1 MTGRVALVTAGG
13 GAGIGAAAA
22 RVMAREGA
30 AVMVTDIDG
39 DRAAAVAGL
48 IVSAGGRAESMA
60 ADVTEEDHL
69 RAAVEKTVDSFG
81 ELNVGVY
88 NAGVAD
94 LVDDVT
100 TMDLAAWDRSY
111 AINVRGAMLFARH
124 VIPEMR
130 RRGRGSLVFTT
141 AAAGLRAEP
150 TRPAYGSSKAA
161 LGHLV
166 QYLATYYGRWGIRAN
181 AVSPGMTI
189 PVDQRDEGPM
199 SGLVWLARHHV
210 LQRVGEPAEL
220 GEVIAFLASDRAS
233 FVTGAVIPVDGG
245 MTAHAPYYADLLA
258 TPETSE
264 PGR

>member
-1 MTGRVALVTAGG
+1 MALVTAGG

-22 RVMAREGA
+22 RAMARQGA

-39 DRAAAVAGL
+39 RGAAAVAES
-48 IVSAGGRAESMA
+48 IVSGGGQAASMVV
-60 ADVTEEDHL
+60 DVTEEDQL
-69 RAAVEKTVDSFG
+69 RAAVDRTVASFG
-81 ELNVGVY
+81 AVDVGVY

-94 LVDDVT
+94 LADDLT
-100 TMDLAAWDRSY
+100 TMDVAMWDRSY

-124 VIPEMR
+124 VIPPMR
-130 RRGRGSLVFTT
+130 RQGRGSLVFTT

-161 LGHLV
+161 LAHLT
-166 QYLATYYGRWGIRAN
+166 QYLATYYGQWGIRAN

-189 PVDQRDEGPM
+189 PLDQRREGPM
-199 SGLVWLARHHV
+199 STLVWLARHHV
-210 LQRVGEPAEL
+210 LQRVAEPEEL

-233 FVTGAVIPVDGG
+233 FVTGAVLPVDGG

-258 TPETSE
+258 AAEKPDSTP
-264 PGR
+264 PA